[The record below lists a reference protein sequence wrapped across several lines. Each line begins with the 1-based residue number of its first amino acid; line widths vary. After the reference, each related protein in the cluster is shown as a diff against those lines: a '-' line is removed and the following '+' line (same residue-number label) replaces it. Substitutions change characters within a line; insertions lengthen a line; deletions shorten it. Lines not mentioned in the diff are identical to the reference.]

1 MVANQTMGASKGVL
15 FIVQGGGSDYLDY
28 CEIRKMKTGTQ
39 PGEFVT
45 SAGESA
51 GAPLDLAAAGD
62 EDVGVT
68 ELVLYRV
75 GAIPQDIDT
84 ELAANEFAMCLRPN
98 GKRFKCAAW
107 RTDASNALLKGQ
119 KLALDSVGILKVWA
133 YTNATEATDVHQFS
147 AELAEDSADVAS
159 LNPVIFIYF

>member
-45 SAGESA
+45 SAGETA
-51 GAPLDLAAAGD
+51 GDPLDLAAAGD

-84 ELAANEFAMCLRPN
+84 ELAANEYAMCLRPN

-107 RTDASNALLKGQ
+107 RTDASNALLKG
-119 KLALDSVGILKVWA
+119 
-133 YTNATEATDVHQFS
+133 
-147 AELAEDSADVAS
+147 
-159 LNPVIFIYF
+159 